1 MPRKNKS
8 AEAGQRLVAYYRYSG
23 GSGQTEQSIEGQRR
37 DCEAWAKSHG
47 MVICHEYIDRH
58 ISGKTDNR
66 AQFQKMMQD
75 SDKGAFD
82 SLICWKTDR
91 LARNRYDSAI
101 YKSRLRK
108 NGVKIYYAAESSVDG
123 PEGII
128 LEGLMESLAE
138 YYSAEL
144 SQKLRRGIRE
154 SALKCKCLGGYRALG
169 LTSDK
174 DHNYVIDESQ
184 APAVRYIF
192 EQYAAGRTAAEIVAD
207 LNAKGVRTATGGAFN
222 KNSVLR
228 IVTNEQYIGTYISK
242 AHNVRVENAIPAII
256 DRELWDKAQAMV
268 QRNKAGRGVKS
279 KAANYMLS
287 GKLYCQMCGG
297 TMKGIC
303 GTGKHGEKHYYY
315 ACSNHTV
322 RKCDKR
328 NIEKSFLEDLIVSA
342 TSEHIL
348 APGKLEHI
356 ADHILAMQ
364 EAESHIVNPEKDMLE
379 AELQECVKKQDNIL
393 RAIEDGTGGA
403 RLSARLR
410 ELEEQEAALRFRI
423 ESIEEPPTA
432 PTYTRDQ
439 LLFMLS
445 QFQREADEQDE
456 KYKQRLISTFIH
468 SIYLSDDSAFVQFNI
483 SAQENEKSTTLESV
497 VLSLNGGDP
506 DGENPDK
513 SRLPAGFDRVSLG
526 GDGGNRTR
534 VRKEVHE
541 SISGCSLSTTFPL
554 CQAGKQADTLVAS

>member
-1 MPRKNKS
+1 MPRKTKVIEES
-8 AEAGQRLVAYYRYSG
+8 QRLVAYYRYSG

-37 DCEAWAKSHG
+37 DCMAWAKAHG
-47 MVICHEYIDRH
+47 LTICHEYIDRH

-66 AQFQKMMQD
+66 AQFQRMMQD

-222 KNSVLR
+222 KNSILR
-228 IVTNEQYIGTYISK
+228 IVTNEQYIGTYISR

-303 GTGKHGEKHYYY
+303 GTGKHGDKHYYY
-315 ACSNHTV
+315 ACSNHTAHS
-322 RKCDKR
+322 CAKR
-328 NIEKSFLEDLIVSA
+328 NVEKSFLEDLIVSA
-342 TSEHIL
+342 TAEHIL
-348 APGKLEHI
+348 APGKLEQI
-356 ADHILAMQ
+356 ADRIVQVQ
-364 EAESHIVNPEKDMLE
+364 EAEQHIENPEKEMLE
-379 AELQECVKKQDNIL
+379 AELLECTNKQDNIL
-393 RAIEDGTGGA
+393 RAIEDGTGSA
-403 RLSARLR
+403 RLSSRLR
-410 ELEEQEAALRFRI
+410 ELEEQEAALRYRI
-423 ESIEEPPTA
+423 ESIEEPPAA
-432 PTYTRDQ
+432 PIYSRDQ
-439 LLFMLS
+439 LLFMLE
-445 QFQREADEQDE
+445 QFRRAADEQDE
-456 KYKQRLISTFIH
+456 TYKQRLVNTFVH
-468 SIYLSDDSAFVQFNI
+468 DIYLSDDSAFVQFNI

-497 VLSLNGGDP
+497 VLSLNGGGP

-534 VRKEVHE
+534 VRKKVYE